1 MTAKDHNKTLVM
13 LHSAI
18 GGFYSLGLIAAPWII
33 AQNFRRPGQI
43 PSAIAVFGIVFLL
56 ALLFVSAAI
65 LMYQRKR
72 LGRTLALIAA
82 PFSLFGFWPVAV
94 YTWWFMHSD
103 GGKSLYRVGVEEP

>member
-1 MTAKDHNKTLVM
+1 M

-18 GGFYSLGLIAAPWII
+18 GGFYSLGLIASPWII

-56 ALLFVSAAI
+56 ALLFISAAI
-65 LMYQRKR
+65 LMHRRKP

-82 PFSLFGFWPVAV
+82 PFSLFSFWPVAI

-103 GGKSLYRVGVEEP
+103 GAKSMYGVKVEKA